1 MVDTRDALLRAAST
15 LLAKEGPAALTV
27 RRIAAEAGVS
37 TMGVYS
43 RFGGK
48 DGVVDALLREGFEDL
63 SRALDD
69 VGDTG
74 DPMSDLRRCCRA
86 YREFG
91 ISNATRY
98 RLMFEGTVPDF
109 LPSEDSILVASAS
122 FERLADRVGRCIDA
136 GALAPGDRYEVAASL
151 WATSHGLISLEL
163 SGRKPET
170 IGGDDPYER
179 TVAALIRGFSA

>member
-1 MVDTRDALLRAAST
+1 MVDTRDALLNAAST

-48 DGVVDALLREGFEDL
+48 DGVVDALLREGFDDL
-63 SRALDD
+63 SRAMDGVGETDD
-69 VGDTG
+69 
-74 DPMSDLRRCCRA
+74 PLADLRRCCRA

-109 LPSEDSILVASAS
+109 VPSEESIVVGLRLVRAP
-122 FERLADRVGRCIDA
+122 RRPGRSVHRRRGA
-136 GALAPGDRYEVAASL
+136 GAR
-151 WATSHGLISLEL
+151 
-163 SGRKPET
+163 
-170 IGGDDPYER
+170 
-179 TVAALIRGFSA
+179 